1 VKSPNVRKVQVEK
14 VKRGERLRI
23 PDSLIR
29 EVPLT
34 IFVNGREYATLICT
48 PDNLRELIYG
58 FLHSEGIFRSAR
70 DIIEYRIDRGDYTAS
85 VRITG
90 AKKALHE
97 KRLITSACAAIALSR
112 GNLKIAHLAKLP
124 VTLRIRKEAVSEVV
138 HQFQKECELYRSTGG
153 VHAAALSDGKA
164 IISLAED
171 VGRHNAVDKIVG
183 WCILNS
189 VDTQDKILL
198 TTGRLSSEVVTK
210 AAAARFQI
218 LISRS
223 APTDMAVRI
232 AKRVNLTLIGFARG
246 KRLNIYSASGRVI

>member
-1 VKSPNVRKVQVEK
+1 MPDVRKVQVEK
-14 VKRGERLRI
+14 IKRGERLRVT
-23 PDSLIR
+23 DSLVR

-34 IFVNGREYATLICT
+34 IFVNGREYATLMCT
-48 PDNLRELIYG
+48 PQDLRELVYG
-58 FLHSEGIFRSAR
+58 FLHSEGLFQSVR
-70 DIIEYRIDRGDYTAS
+70 DITECGIDRRDYTAS
-85 VRITG
+85 VKISG
-90 AKKALHE
+90 AKKVLRE
-97 KRLITSACAAIALSR
+97 KRLITSACAAVALSR

-124 VTLRIRKEAVSEVV
+124 VTLRIRKEAVSQVV

-153 VHAAALSDGKA
+153 VHAAALSDSKA

-210 AAAARFQI
+210 AAAAQFQI
-218 LISRS
+218 LVSRS
-223 APTDMAVRI
+223 APTDMAVRV

-246 KRLNIYSASGRVI
+246 KRLNIYSSPKRIV